1 LLTLATNTKDA
12 ELCRRIPILAG
23 TRDARLSL
31 QATCLFQVNSP
42 YPSNTVYGPEVPAN
56 DDQARRLIAKLQY
69 EIPRARDLPPE
80 QIDEAYRRF
89 LDELEKP
96 ADRVHAAARQRFL
109 DRVYRLPNRAISTL
123 HPSS

>member
-1 LLTLATNTKDA
+1 M
-12 ELCRRIPILAG
+12 I
-23 TRDARLSL
+23 
-31 QATCLFQVNSP
+31 SP
-42 YPSNTVYGPEVPAN
+42 YPSNTVYGPEVPV
-56 DDQARRLIAKLQY
+56 DDGQTRRLITKLNY